1 MKIPKGGLHN
11 INQSSQANINDS
23 WNVLATDET
32 NAVLIAV
39 DKCGNKK
46 TVGDTTE
53 IKNSI
58 QALEQEN
65 IEQDNKLNLVEQEN
79 IEQDNRLNLVE
90 QENQNQNTLIS
101 ELIDD
106 VTNLEGIHYTWSPT
120 NRTLTLYDNNGNR
133 LSQVSLVSLDNEGT
147 DLRYNATTLSL
158 ELYNAD
164 NELIDSISVSDFVKN
179 VGTQLQLNSNQLQ
192 LKDSQGNIL
201 ATVSFAVSNIN
212 GLQTALDNKQDKLSS
227 FDESILI
234 DSNGNIEGNVSLFQE
249 YFEQQICELNFT
261 PIQII
266 GVYKDGIKL
275 LPEEFNITLPK
286 TITITTYSSEKIE
299 IQYTHL
305 KNS

>member
-23 WNVLATDET
+23 WNVLATDEN

-39 DKCGNKK
+39 DKCGTKK

-58 QALEQEN
+58 QAL
-65 IEQDNKLNLVEQEN
+65 EQEN

-101 ELIDD
+101 ELRDA

-120 NRTLTLYDNNGNR
+120 NRTLTLYDNNGNQ
-133 LSQVSLVSLDNEGT
+133 LSQVSLASLDNEGT

-158 ELYNAD
+158 ELYNVN
-164 NELIDSISVSDFVKN
+164 NELLDSIPVSSFIGS

-201 ATVSFAVSNIN
+201 SSVTFEVSNIN
-212 GLQTALDNKQDKLSS
+212 GLQTALNNKQDKLSS

-234 DSNGNIEGNVSLFQE
+234 ETDGNIEGNVSLFTE
-249 YFEQQICELNFT
+249 YFNQQVCELNFIPT
-261 PIQII
+261 QII
-266 GVYKDGIKL
+266 GVYQDGIKL

-286 TITITTYSSEKIE
+286 TITIKTYSTEKIE
-299 IQYTHL
+299 IQ
-305 KNS
+305 

>member
-23 WNVLATDET
+23 WNVLATDEN

-39 DKCGNKK
+39 DKCGTKK

-58 QALEQEN
+58 QAL
-65 IEQDNKLNLVEQEN
+65 EQEN

-120 NRTLTLYDNNGNR
+120 NRTLTLYDNNGNQ
-133 LSQVSLVSLDNEGT
+133 LSQVSLQSLDNEGT
-147 DLRYNATTLSL
+147 DLRYNASTLSL

-164 NELIDSISVSDFVKN
+164 NELLDSIPVSSFVGS

-201 ATVSFAVSNIN
+201 SSVTFEVSNIN
-212 GLQTALDNKQDKLSS
+212 GLQDALNNKQDKLSS

-234 DSNGNIEGNVSLFQE
+234 EPDGNIEGNVSLFTE
-249 YFEQQICELNFT
+249 YFNTQNCILAFT
-261 PIQII
+261 PIQILGI
-266 GVYKDGIKL
+266 YKNGLKL
-275 LPEEFNITLPK
+275 LQSEYTITLPK
-286 TITITTYSSEKIE
+286 TISINTYTDENIE

-305 KNS
+305 KN

>member
-23 WNVLATDET
+23 WNVLATDEN

-39 DKCGNKK
+39 DKCGTKK

-58 QALEQEN
+58 QAL
-65 IEQDNKLNLVEQEN
+65 EQEN

-120 NRTLTLYDNNGNR
+120 NRTLTLYDNNGNI
-133 LSQVSLVSLDNEGT
+133 LS
-147 DLRYNATTLSL
+147 
-158 ELYNAD
+158 
-164 NELIDSISVSDFVKN
+164 SVTFE
-179 VGTQLQLNSNQLQ
+179 
-192 LKDSQGNIL
+192 
-201 ATVSFAVSNIN
+201 VSNIN
-212 GLQTALDNKQDKLSS
+212 GLQTALNNKQDKLSS

-234 DSNGNIEGNVSLFQE
+234 ESDGNIENNVSLFTE
-249 YFEQQICELNFT
+249 YFNTQNCILGFT
-261 PIQII
+261 PIQIL
-266 GVYKDGIKL
+266 GVYKNGLKL
-275 LPEEFNITLPK
+275 LQSEYTITLPK
-286 TITITTYSSEKIE
+286 TISINTYTDENIE

-305 KNS
+305 KN

>member
-23 WNVLATDET
+23 WNVLATDEN

-39 DKCGNKK
+39 DKCGTKK

-65 IEQDNKLNLVEQEN
+65 
-79 IEQDNRLNLVE
+79 
-90 QENQNQNTLIS
+90 QNQNTLIS
-101 ELIDD
+101 ELRDD

-120 NRTLTLYDNNGNR
+120 NRTLTLYDNNGNQ

-164 NELIDSISVSDFVKN
+164 NQLLDSIPVSSFIGS

-192 LKDSQGNIL
+192 LKDSQGNVL
-201 ATVSFAVSNIN
+201 STVSFTVSNIQ
-212 GLQTALDNKQDKLSS
+212 GLQAALNNKQDKLFS

-234 DSNGNIEGNVSLFQE
+234 ESAGNIETNVSLFTE
-249 YFEQQICELNFT
+249 YFNTQNCILAFT
-261 PIQII
+261 PIQILGI
-266 GVYKDGIKL
+266 YKNGLKL
-275 LPEEFNITLPK
+275 LQSEYTITIPK
-286 TITITTYSSEKIE
+286 TISINTYTDENIE

-305 KNS
+305 KN

>member
-23 WNVLATDET
+23 WNVLATDEN

-39 DKCGNKK
+39 DKCGTKK

-65 IEQDNKLNLVEQEN
+65 IEQDN
-79 IEQDNRLNLVE
+79 RLNLAE

-101 ELIDD
+101 ELRDD

-120 NRTLTLYDNNGNR
+120 NRTLTLYDNNGNI
-133 LSQVSLVSLDNEGT
+133 LS
-147 DLRYNATTLSL
+147 
-158 ELYNAD
+158 
-164 NELIDSISVSDFVKN
+164 SVTFE
-179 VGTQLQLNSNQLQ
+179 
-192 LKDSQGNIL
+192 
-201 ATVSFAVSNIN
+201 VSNIN
-212 GLQTALDNKQDKLSS
+212 GLQTALNNKQDKLSS

-234 DSNGNIEGNVSLFQE
+234 ESAGNIETNVSLFTE
-249 YFEQQICELNFT
+249 YFNTQNCILAFT
-261 PIQII
+261 PIQIL
-266 GVYKDGIKL
+266 GVYKNGLKL
-275 LPEEFNITLPK
+275 LQSEYTITLPK
-286 TITITTYSSEKIE
+286 TISINTYTDENIE

-305 KNS
+305 KS

>member
-23 WNVLATDET
+23 WNVLATDEN

-39 DKCGNKK
+39 DKCGTKK

-58 QALEQEN
+58 QAL
-65 IEQDNKLNLVEQEN
+65 EQEN

-101 ELIDD
+101 ELRDD

-120 NRTLTLYDNNGNR
+120 NRTLTLYDNNGNI
-133 LSQVSLVSLDNEGT
+133 LS
-147 DLRYNATTLSL
+147 
-158 ELYNAD
+158 
-164 NELIDSISVSDFVKN
+164 SVTFE
-179 VGTQLQLNSNQLQ
+179 
-192 LKDSQGNIL
+192 
-201 ATVSFAVSNIN
+201 VSNIN
-212 GLQTALDNKQDKLSS
+212 GLQTALNNKQDKLSS

-234 DSNGNIEGNVSLFQE
+234 ESDGNIEGNVSLFTE
-249 YFEQQICELNFT
+249 YFNTQNCILAFT
-261 PIQII
+261 PIQILGI
-266 GVYKDGIKL
+266 YKNGLKL
-275 LPEEFNITLPK
+275 LQSEYTITLPK
-286 TITITTYSSEKIE
+286 TISINTYIDENIQ

-305 KNS
+305 KN

>member
-23 WNVLATDET
+23 WNVLATDEN

-39 DKCGNKK
+39 DKCGTKK

-58 QALEQEN
+58 QAL
-65 IEQDNKLNLVEQEN
+65 EQEN

-101 ELIDD
+101 ELRDD

-120 NRTLTLYDNNGNR
+120 NRTLTLYDNNGNQ

-164 NELIDSISVSDFVKN
+164 NELIDSIPVSDFVKN
-179 VGTQLQLNSNQLQ
+179 VVTQLQLNSNKLQ

-201 ATVSFAVSNIN
+201 STVNFTISNIQ
-212 GLQTALDNKQDKLSS
+212 GLQTALNNKQDKLSS

-234 DSNGNIEGNVSLFQE
+234 ESNGNIEGNVSLFTE
-249 YFEQQICELNFT
+249 YFNSQNCVLAFT
-261 PIQII
+261 PIQILGI
-266 GVYKDGIKL
+266 YKNGIKL
-275 LPEEFNITLPK
+275 LQSEYTITLPK
-286 TITITTYSSEKIE
+286 TISINTYTDENIE

-305 KNS
+305 KN

>member
-23 WNVLATDET
+23 WNVLATDEN

-39 DKCGNKK
+39 DKCGTKK

-58 QALEQEN
+58 QAL
-65 IEQDNKLNLVEQEN
+65 EQEN

-101 ELIDD
+101 ELRDD

-120 NRTLTLYDNNGNR
+120 NRTLTLYDKNGTQ
-133 LSQVSLVSLDNEGT
+133 LSQVSLVSLDNEST
-147 DLRYNATTLSL
+147 DIRYNASTLSL

-164 NELIDSISVSDFVKN
+164 NELLDSIPVSSFIGS

-192 LKDSQGNIL
+192 LKDNQGNIL
-201 ATVSFAVSNIN
+201 SSVTFEVSNIN
-212 GLQTALDNKQDKLSS
+212 GLQTALNNKQDVLTEDNVGQFMDLELSTKS
-227 FDESILI
+227 TPTSGDTVLGR
-234 DSNGNIEGNVSLFQE
+234 DSLTGKAVEIPTSSLGGNGNIDTSNLVAYTGANKDV
-249 YFEQQICELNFT
+249 N
-261 PIQII
+261 I
-266 GVYKDGIKL
+266 GA
-275 LPEEFNITLPK
+275 
-286 TITITTYSSEKIE
+286 
-299 IQYTHL
+299 
-305 KNS
+305 

>member
-23 WNVLATDET
+23 WNVLATDEN

-39 DKCGNKK
+39 DKCGTKK

-58 QALEQEN
+58 QAL
-65 IEQDNKLNLVEQEN
+65 EQEN

-101 ELIDD
+101 ELRDD

-120 NRTLTLYDNNGNR
+120 NRTLTLYDNNGNI
-133 LSQVSLVSLDNEGT
+133 LS
-147 DLRYNATTLSL
+147 
-158 ELYNAD
+158 
-164 NELIDSISVSDFVKN
+164 SVTFE
-179 VGTQLQLNSNQLQ
+179 
-192 LKDSQGNIL
+192 
-201 ATVSFAVSNIN
+201 VSNIN
-212 GLQTALDNKQDKLSS
+212 GLQTALNNKQDKLSS

-234 DSNGNIEGNVSLFQE
+234 ETDGNIEGNISLFEE
-249 YFEQQICELNFT
+249 YFEQQVCELNFI

-266 GVYKDGIKL
+266 GVYQDGIKL

-286 TITITTYSSEKIE
+286 TITIKTYSTEKIE

-305 KNS
+305 KNK

>member
-23 WNVLATDET
+23 WNVLATDEN

-39 DKCGNKK
+39 DKCGTKK

-58 QALEQEN
+58 QAL
-65 IEQDNKLNLVEQEN
+65 EQEN

-120 NRTLTLYDNNGNR
+120 NRTLTLYNNNGNI
-133 LSQVSLVSLDNEGT
+133 LSKVSLASLDNEGT
-147 DLRYNATTLSL
+147 DLRYNASTLSL

-164 NELIDSISVSDFVKN
+164 NKLLDSIPVSNFVKN

-201 ATVSFAVSNIN
+201 STVNFTISNIQ

-234 DSNGNIEGNVSLFQE
+234 ESDGNIEGNVSLFTE
-249 YFEQQICELNFT
+249 YFNTQNCILAFT
-261 PIQII
+261 PIQIL
-266 GVYKDGIKL
+266 GVYKNGLKL
-275 LPEEFNITLPK
+275 LQSEYTITLPK
-286 TITITTYSSEKIE
+286 TISINTYVDENIE

-305 KNS
+305 KN

>member
-23 WNVLATDET
+23 WNVLATDEN

-39 DKCGNKK
+39 DKCGTKK

-65 IEQDNKLNLVEQEN
+65 IEQY
-79 IEQDNRLNLVE
+79 NRLNLAE

-101 ELIDD
+101 ELRDD

-120 NRTLTLYDNNGNR
+120 NRTLTLYDNNGNI
-133 LSQVSLVSLDNEGT
+133 LS
-147 DLRYNATTLSL
+147 
-158 ELYNAD
+158 
-164 NELIDSISVSDFVKN
+164 SVTFE
-179 VGTQLQLNSNQLQ
+179 
-192 LKDSQGNIL
+192 
-201 ATVSFAVSNIN
+201 VSNIN
-212 GLQTALDNKQDKLSS
+212 GLQTALNNKQDKLSS

-234 DSNGNIEGNVSLFQE
+234 ESAGNIETNVSLFTE
-249 YFEQQICELNFT
+249 YFNTQNCILAFT
-261 PIQII
+261 PIQIL
-266 GVYKDGIKL
+266 GVYKNGLKL
-275 LPEEFNITLPK
+275 LQSEYTITLPK
-286 TITITTYSSEKIE
+286 TISINTYTDENIE

-305 KNS
+305 KS